1 MDKLKAQLSELMT
14 RLDNEDDLRSRLSEL
29 ISIYPFNEYE
39 FIISH
44 LLANHELS
52 LDEYY
57 QLRDDYIDRNLYL
70 NLFEIMAPRSFGE
83 AWAQGHLKELI
94 PTLQRPTKRIDP
106 EYSGQYDFFLPPK
119 IKIEVKASRAVASGV
134 DGPLYLKA
142 LSSDSD
148 KQFDMN
154 FQQVKP
160 DCCDVFVWLAV
171 WRDVIM
177 HWVIPSYDIENNPYY
192 SRGQHRGNVGEGQ
205 LHLNRENIRSFDKYL
220 VEARDIENAII
231 RAYEQDIQLRN
242 RNA

>member
-1 MDKLKAQLSELMT
+1 MDKLKAQLDELIT
-14 RLDNEDDLRSRLSEL
+14 RLDNEDDLRIRLSEL
-29 ISIYPFNEYE
+29 ISVYPFNEYE

-44 LLANHELS
+44 LLATQKLS

-57 QLRDDYIDRNLYL
+57 QLRDDYVDRNLYL

-83 AWAQGHLKELI
+83 AWAQGHIKELI
-94 PTLQRPTKRIDP
+94 PTLQRPNKRIDP
-106 EYSGQYDFFLPPK
+106 EYSGQYDFFLAPN
-119 IKIEVKASRAVASGV
+119 IRIEVKASRAVAFGI
-134 DGPLYLKA
+134 DGPLYLRA
-142 LSSDSD
+142 LSSDSE

-160 DCCDVFVWLAV
+160 HCCDVFVWLAV

-177 HWVIPSYDIENNPYY
+177 HWVIPSYEVENNPYY

-205 LHLNRENIRSFDKYL
+205 LHLNRENIRDFDRYL

-231 RAYEQDIQLRN
+231 RSYEREGQLRN
-242 RNA
+242 RNF